1 MRLARFVRSV
11 SLINLVWDPKT
22 LRFPLPHP
30 GNLSEHFFPPLFY
43 QIHFYFSHVE
53 KMVLPPEWRA
63 QSSRS
68 HFSQEKSLTEA
79 VGIMIKGT
87 AKLSRRSVG
96 GAARCG
102 GGKTLLKSWKVRGK
116 DSGRRR
122 GWVWTEGPGA
132 CGKRALQLEGR
143 QGPCRRSLN
152 FSDYMD
158 RTIEGPSWTRG
169 SHYVA
174 CVAQDAWKL

>member
-1 MRLARFVRSV
+1 MRLAGFVRSV

-30 GNLSEHFFPPLFY
+30 GNLSEHFFPPLIY

-53 KMVLPPEWRA
+53 KMALPPEWRA

-68 HFSQEKSLTEA
+68 HFSGEVPDWGCWYHDQGHCT
-79 VGIMIKGT
+79 
-87 AKLSRRSVG
+87 LSGRSVG

-116 DSGRRR
+116 DSGRRG

-132 CGKRALQLEGR
+132 CGKKALRDVADISLQLEGR
-143 QGPCRRSLN
+143 QGPCKRSLS
-152 FSDYMD
+152 FIDHMD

-169 SHYVA
+169 M
-174 CVAQDAWKL
+174 